1 MLQIASKRNYWGGSL
16 MKNLA
21 NIITLSR
28 IFFVFIVVGL
38 LFCTNCKYSY
48 IAALILTGILMWF
61 DGLDGFVARKFNIS
75 SKLGALLD
83 IMGDRIVENV
93 FWITFCALG
102 WINVSIPIIVLTR
115 GIITDSIRTLA
126 FEKGYTAF
134 GSTTMMQGKIAKFI
148 VASNFSRFTY
158 AICKAVAFF
167 FLIAGNYPGTY
178 PSKGLMLQIGIV
190 CAVVSTVFCV
200 VRGLPVI
207 VESKRFFE

>member
-1 MLQIASKRNYWGGSL
+1 MK
-16 MKNLA
+16 KNLA

-28 IFFVFIVVGL
+28 IFLVFIVSGL
-38 LFCTNCKYSY
+38 LFCKDCTYSY
-48 IAALILTGILMWF
+48 LTALFLSAILMWF
-61 DGLDGFVARKFNIS
+61 DGLDGFVARKLNIS

-102 WINVSIPIIVLTR
+102 WINAAVPIIVLTR
-115 GIITDSIRTLA
+115 GIITDSLRTLA

-158 AICKAVAFF
+158 AVCKAVAFF
-167 FLIAGNYPGTY
+167 LLIAGHFPTPYNNQETV
-178 PSKGLMLQIGIV
+178 LQIGIICTIISV
-190 CAVVSTVFCV
+190 VFCV
-200 VRGLPVI
+200 LRGLPV
-207 VESKRFFE
+207 VFESKRFF

>member
-1 MLQIASKRNYWGGSL
+1 MK
-16 MKNLA
+16 KNLA

-28 IFFVFIVVGL
+28 IFFVFIVASL
-38 LFCTNCKYSY
+38 LFCTQCDKSYY
-48 IAALILTGILMWF
+48 IALVLTAILMWF

-115 GIITDSIRTLA
+115 GIITDSLRTLA

-134 GSTTMMQGKIAKFI
+134 GATTMMQGKIAKFI

-158 AICKAVAFF
+158 ALCKAVAFF
-167 FLIAGNYPGTY
+167 FLILGHVPNHFANQEII
-178 PSKGLMLQIGIV
+178 LQTGII
-190 CAVVSTVFCV
+190 CAIISTVFCV
-200 VRGLPVI
+200 LRGLPVI
-207 VESKRFFE
+207 FESKRFF